1 MVYLLIRIFLTN
13 QKATHIIA
21 LALMLCYGI
30 EFFQLYQAEWIIQLR
45 QTLFGRYVLGQEF
58 LWADILVYTIG
69 IIFTY
74 LIEKI
79 ILKYHTYE
87 TRFRFK

>member
-1 MVYLLIRIFLTN
+1 MVYLLIRIFLTT
-13 QKATHIIA
+13 QKATHIIV
-21 LALMLCYGI
+21 LALMLCYSI

-58 LWADILVYTIG
+58 LWADILAYTIG

-79 ILKYHTYE
+79 ILKYRTYE